1 LSSNEIYYER
11 ILASAVR
18 APDPFLAMKE
28 GWVLRRLSPYCSR
41 IELSDLPRGHDE
53 EKLLRAMGRELANVH
68 LGAGRAV
75 GRVRRDLAQRK
86 GKWLHEATKVMAE
99 ATLKDWNEWRKD
111 GG

>member
-1 LSSNEIYYER
+1 
-11 ILASAVR
+11 
-18 APDPFLAMKE
+18 
-28 GWVLRRLSPYCSR
+28 
-41 IELSDLPRGHDE
+41 
-53 EKLLRAMGRELANVH
+53 MGRELANVH